1 MRKIFT
7 ILILIVGLCD
17 HSQEKINCCYL
28 RMVEPEVSDTL
39 EATNGVVK
47 VYIDFDSGAYFA
59 NLAIE
64 NLTDDVIEIDW
75 DKFLMLGDKSSKE
88 IIFDDTVMALANNPK
103 GTTSIAPHT
112 KLRKAIAPKDNVE
125 YGTKL
130 FQKKYAKLRP
140 EKVGFLI
147 PVVRNGETTFFQCV
161 VEAYVK

>member
-7 ILILIVGLCD
+7 ILILIVGLCA
-17 HSQEKINCCYL
+17 HAQEKINGCYL

-88 IIFDDTVMALANNPK
+88 IILM
-103 GTTSIAPHT
+103 
-112 KLRKAIAPKDNVE
+112 
-125 YGTKL
+125 
-130 FQKKYAKLRP
+130 
-140 EKVGFLI
+140 I
-147 PVVRNGETTFFQCV
+147 P
-161 VEAYVK
+161 